1 VDSRAAT
8 LILQDFLNQR
18 VPPVVTDEGETA

>member
-8 LILQDFLNQR
+8 LILQDFLDQKFPQI
-18 VPPVVTDEGETA
+18 PPDESR